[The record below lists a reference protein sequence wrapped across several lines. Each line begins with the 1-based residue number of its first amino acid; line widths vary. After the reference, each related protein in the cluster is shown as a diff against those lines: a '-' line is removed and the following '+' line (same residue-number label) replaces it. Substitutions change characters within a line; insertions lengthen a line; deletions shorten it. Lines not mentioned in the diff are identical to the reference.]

1 MHNTLTSNWLV
12 KDKII
17 SQKIIAYINWLME
30 KMICILNK
38 YSTYLKNMS
47 EWKKK
52 ISIKKT
58 STYPQ
63 LTDRQNY
70 IYKRFGSTQLTS
82 NG

>member
-1 MHNTLTSNWLV
+1 
-12 KDKII
+12 
-17 SQKIIAYINWLME
+17 ME
-30 KMICILNK
+30 KMISI
-38 YSTYLKNMS
+38 LKNILHTS
-47 EWKKK
+47 KKCLNEKKK
-52 ISIKKT
+52 IFIKI

>member
-17 SQKIIAYINWLME
+17 SQKMIAYINWMME
-30 KMICILNK
+30 KMIFILNK

-52 ISIKKT
+52 ICIKT

-70 IYKRFGSTQLTS
+70 IYERFGSTQLTS

>member
-1 MHNTLTSNWLV
+1 ML
-12 KDKII
+12 
-17 SQKIIAYINWLME
+17 QYIL
-30 KMICILNK
+30 
-38 YSTYLKNMS
+38 TYLFLIIKYKQTDGENDNYFKQIFYIPQKHVWM
-47 EWKKK
+47 KKK
-52 ISIKKT
+52 ICIKT